1 VQLAQKIRSGKIE
14 NMPNPDYY
22 SKEIC
27 RVIEWCLQTD
37 TNKRPSASQLIGI
50 PRVSNIL
57 KTIKLKNMNTQITKL
72 NEKNDV
78 LEKELE
84 SKKKIMLQLEDE
96 FEEKKKYQIK
106 IDEKVLILKRLK
118 EDFERELAKNS
129 NKSSNADLFSTDALS
144 YDSDKITW
152 HNLEWY
158 LINVN

>member
-1 VQLAQKIRSGKIE
+1 
-14 NMPNPDYY
+14 MPNPDYY